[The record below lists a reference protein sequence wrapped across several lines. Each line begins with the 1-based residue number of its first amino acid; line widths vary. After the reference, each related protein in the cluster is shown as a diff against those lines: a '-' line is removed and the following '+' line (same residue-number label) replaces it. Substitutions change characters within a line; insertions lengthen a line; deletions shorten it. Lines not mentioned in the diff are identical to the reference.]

1 MKTLY
6 ITEEQKNTIKENYLL
21 TEARADRK
29 LKEYIANYTN
39 RDIARF
45 LETPLSELPYGLKRM
60 CNPGEGESQ
69 MFTSVKNNQT
79 GNNKF
84 SDFLRLNFYSDFGL
98 TRNRGP
104 KKYMEGIARIALVD
118 LGYYTFDNRLQGSKI
133 VKLSRYMRIIAKHED
148 LLEMHNL
155 TLDGDLNGLSYNELM
170 EYIKPAID
178 DYIQTTKGTIQ
189 SSVYETPAGYRIVEI
204 KDIPSS
210 NYGTPSARLT
220 SESYNYLASLQPYTD
235 WCICGS
241 RHSGMYEQYTC
252 GGGKFYIC
260 EKEGF
265 ENVPREQGEN
275 CPLDEY
281 GLSLIS
287 VLVAPDGLPERIT
300 TRWNHDYGGEDDER
314 LDDAIQLQDL
324 LKVKYLDIFKPRTP
338 EELHTLRLDEN
349 KVPAA
354 QEQQPKVNDA
364 FLRAASAGE
373 AMEEGAE
380 PESNEYTIGGEK
392 KAPVGGRYYHVNESS
407 KDSEIDK
414 FFSEIADFMKENGL
428 NVMPMPKVNLDWSEQ
443 DGLFIKT
450 GFYEPEEK
458 SITLF
463 CKDRHPKDILRS
475 FAHEMI
481 HHSQNLDGKKL
492 EFSSEDN
499 VKDNKKLEELEAE
512 AYLKGN
518 IMFRKW
524 TEYKTSKKSLN
535 ESKTILNDEGEVV
548 PDNCT
553 CGGKIGTYICGEPV
567 YKCTKC
573 GKYYGTVKFGL
584 NESWIYEET
593 SPEDVDLSSFNI
605 KRELNPKFW
614 KNGLLDSRIRIKL
627 LDIADDFVEFLGVD
641 WVQPEDIIITG
652 SLANFNWDKK
662 YSDIDLHVLMDFSKV
677 DKRKDFVKKYF
688 DSLKNL
694 WNEEHGDL
702 SIFGFPVEVYV
713 QDVNEKHTSSGVYS
727 LDKNEWV
734 KEPERKKM
742 ATSKVNKNLIK
753 NKVANY
759 INKIDSLEDEYKEA
773 KGDEYK
779 TRKLSEKLEK
789 LFDDIKNE
797 RKKELNG
804 NGGNEISNGN
814 IIFKCLRRLNYI
826 DKLYDLKTKTYDKM
840 NSLP

>member
-1 MKTLY
+1 MKTIY
-6 ITEEQKNTIKENYLL
+6 ITEEQKNTIKENYIL

-29 LKEYIANYTN
+29 LKEYIVNYTN
-39 RDIARF
+39 GQIARY
-45 LETPLSELPYGLKRM
+45 LDTPLEELPYQLKQM

-69 MFTSVKNNQT
+69 MYTSVKNNQT

-118 LGYYTFDNRLQGSKI
+118 LGYYTFDNRLQGAKI

-148 LLEMHNL
+148 LLERNNL

-170 EYIKPAID
+170 EYIQPAID
-178 DYIQTTKGTIQ
+178 DYIQSTKGTVQ
-189 SSVYETPAGYRIVEI
+189 SRVYETPAGYRIVEI

-210 NYGTPSARLT
+210 SYGTPSARLT

-260 EKEGF
+260 EKDGF
-265 ENVPREQGEN
+265 ENIPREQGEN

-338 EELHTLRLDEN
+338 EELHTLRLDESKVPSAQDQVKN
-349 KVPAA
+349 KVNAG
-354 QEQQPKVNDA
+354 VMDA
-364 FLRAASAGE
+364 VTAGGT
-373 AMEEGAE
+373 MEEGAE

-392 KAPVGGRYYHVNESS
+392 DAPVGGRYYHVNESS
-407 KDSEIDK
+407 KDSKIEK
-414 FFSEIADFMKENGL
+414 FFPEIADFMKKNGL
-428 NVMPMPKVNLDWSEQ
+428 NVMPMPKVKLDWSEQ

-481 HHSQNLDGKKL
+481 HHEQNLDGKKL
-492 EFSSEDN
+492 EFSSDDN
-499 VKDNKKLEELEAE
+499 VKDNKKLEKLEAE

-518 IMFRKW
+518 IIFRKW

-535 ESKTILNDEGEVV
+535 ESKEN
-548 PDNCT
+548 
-553 CGGKIGTYICGEPV
+553 
-567 YKCTKC
+567 
-573 GKYYGTVKFGL
+573 
-584 NESWIYEET
+584 SWIYEET

-605 KRELNPKFW
+605 KKELNPKFW
-614 KNGLLDSRIRIKL
+614 KNGLLDSRIRMKL
-627 LDIADDFVEFLGVD
+627 MDIADDFIEFLGVN
-641 WVQPEDIIITG
+641 WVEPEDIIITG

-759 INKIDSLEDEYKEA
+759 INKIDNLEDEYKKA
-773 KGDEYK
+773 NDDEYK

-789 LFDDIKNE
+789 IFDDIKNE

>member
-1 MKTLY
+1 MKTIY
-6 ITEEQKNTIKENYLL
+6 ITEEQKNTIKENYIL

-29 LKEYIANYTN
+29 LKEYIVNYTN
-39 RDIARF
+39 RQIARY
-45 LETPLSELPYGLKRM
+45 LDTPLEELPYQLKQM

-69 MFTSVKNNQT
+69 MYTSVKNNQT

-118 LGYYTFDNRLQGSKI
+118 LGYYTFDNRLQGAKI

-148 LLEMHNL
+148 LLERNNL

-170 EYIKPAID
+170 EYIQPAID
-178 DYIQTTKGTIQ
+178 DYIQSTKGTVQ
-189 SSVYETPAGYRIVEI
+189 SRVYETPAGYRIVEI

-210 NYGTPSARLT
+210 SYGTPSARLT

-260 EKEGF
+260 EKDGF
-265 ENVPREQGEN
+265 ENIPREQGEN

-338 EELHTLRLDEN
+338 EELHTLRLDESKVPSAQDQVKN
-349 KVPAA
+349 KVNAG
-354 QEQQPKVNDA
+354 VMDA
-364 FLRAASAGE
+364 VTAGGT
-373 AMEEGAE
+373 MEEGAE
-380 PESNEYTIGGEK
+380 PESNEYTIGCEK
-392 KAPVGGRYYHVNESS
+392 DAPVGGRYYHVNESS
-407 KDSEIDK
+407 KDSEIEK
-414 FFSEIADFMKENGL
+414 FFPEIADFMKKNGL
-428 NVMPMPKVNLDWSEQ
+428 NVMPMPKVKLDWSEQ

-481 HHSQNLDGKKL
+481 HHEQNLDGKKL
-492 EFSSEDN
+492 EFSSDDN
-499 VKDNKKLEELEAE
+499 VKDNKKLEKLEAE

-518 IMFRKW
+518 IIFRKW

-535 ESKTILNDEGEVV
+535 ESKEN
-548 PDNCT
+548 
-553 CGGKIGTYICGEPV
+553 
-567 YKCTKC
+567 
-573 GKYYGTVKFGL
+573 
-584 NESWIYEET
+584 SWIYEET

-605 KRELNPKFW
+605 KKELNPKFW
-614 KNGLLDSRIRIKL
+614 KNGLLDSRIRMKL
-627 LDIADDFVEFLGVD
+627 MDIADDFIEFLGVN
-641 WVQPEDIIITG
+641 WVEPEDIIITG

-759 INKIDSLEDEYKEA
+759 INKIDNLEDEYKKA
-773 KGDEYK
+773 NDDEYK

-789 LFDDIKNE
+789 IFDDIKNE